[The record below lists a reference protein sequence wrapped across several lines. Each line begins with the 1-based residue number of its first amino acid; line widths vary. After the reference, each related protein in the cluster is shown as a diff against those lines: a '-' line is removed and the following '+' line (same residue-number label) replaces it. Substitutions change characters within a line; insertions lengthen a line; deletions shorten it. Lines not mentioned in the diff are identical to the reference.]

1 MDNYINKIHE
11 IIEKVNPQLYVDVS
25 FAHLME
31 LYKWIF
37 LGILIGCGLLTISWL
52 LSKFTKIEVESIV
65 GVGLST
71 TAFSLFMLMM
81 VVSAHRPEVHDTLDS
96 TSKSAISEYVGNLS
110 NDGYIDMEKQL
121 RAYGHQ
127 VSLDSEIERAVNN
140 YLLEILDK

>member
-1 MDNYINKIHE
+1 MNVYIDKVHE

-31 LYKWIF
+31 LYKWLF

-52 LSKFTKIEVESIV
+52 LSKYTKIEVDSIV

-71 TAFSLFMLMM
+71 TASSLFMLMM
-81 VVSAHRPEVHDTLDS
+81 GVSVYRPEVHDTLDS
-96 TSKSAISEYVGNLS
+96 TSKSSISEYIGKFN
-110 NDGYIDMEKQL
+110 NDEYIDMEKQV
-121 RAYGHQ
+121 RAYGHR

>member
-1 MDNYINKIHE
+1 MNDYIDKVHE

-31 LYKWIF
+31 LYKWLF

-52 LSKFTKIEVESIV
+52 LSKYTKIEVDSIV

-71 TAFSLFMLMM
+71 TALSLFMLMM
-81 VVSAHRPEVHDTLDS
+81 GVSVYRPEVHDTLDS
-96 TSKSAISEYVGNLS
+96 TSKSSISEYIGKFN
-110 NDGYIDMEKQL
+110 NDEYIDMEKQV
-121 RAYGHQ
+121 RAYGHR

>member
-1 MDNYINKIHE
+1 MENYVSKIHE

-31 LYKWIF
+31 FYKWVF

-81 VVSAHRPEVHDTLDS
+81 AVSAYRPEVHDTLDS

-110 NDGYIDMEKQL
+110 NDGYIDMEKQV

-140 YLLEILDK
+140 YLLEIFDK